1 MDPNVEI
8 GDEALKNILYEQM
21 KQSKV
26 FDSEVKHYLRT
37 PADRNYQFL
46 MRALDRFLALDR
58 MERNR
63 TTQLVE
69 QERDRAPKKPAAAN
83 VARGDDKGSGG
94 NPPAASSP
102 PPQRRK
108 LACIDVQTGECPN
121 GRECKYEHVKIS
133 QSDLEEL
140 KLRRQAALRAYQEKG
155 KAKSK
160 GNGKRSKDPKQREQR
175 LMQHSP

>member
-1 MDPNVEI
+1 MSALRKNKLITGRQIIYTIADHLRLSDSMSMVYSITDITAIKWRGDTPEQVSQFKSNWENVLDNMDPNVEI

-63 TTQLVE
+63 TTALG
-69 QERDRAPKKPAAAN
+69 AGAW
-83 VARGDDKGSGG
+83 
-94 NPPAASSP
+94 SSP
-102 PPQRRK
+102 K
-108 LACIDVQTGECPN
+108 EAGGSEC
-121 GRECKYEHVKIS
+121 
-133 QSDLEEL
+133 
-140 KLRRQAALRAYQEKG
+140 
-155 KAKSK
+155 
-160 GNGKRSKDPKQREQR
+160 RSRG
-175 LMQHSP
+175 